1 MSVFV
6 SFGNISQRADIFAA
20 RALGS
25 FVPRRKRIGLGM
37 DAATTRSCLESD
49 LEFVKTTTDKGNGKF
64 VPPEVRVAAF
74 DQDGTLWVEQPT
86 YRRTS

>member
-1 MSVFV
+1 MSLKC
-6 SFGNISQRADIFAA
+6 SGHG
-20 RALGS
+20 ALGS

-37 DAATTRSCLESD
+37 DVATTRAALESD
-49 LEFVKTTTDKGNGKF
+49 LEFVKTTTDKEDAKF
-64 VPPEVRVAAF
+64 MPPEARVAAF

>member
-1 MSVFV
+1 MMSVFV

-37 DAATTRSCLESD
+37 DVATTRAALESD

-64 VPPEVRVAAF
+64 VSPEADRG

-86 YRRTS
+86 YRRNN